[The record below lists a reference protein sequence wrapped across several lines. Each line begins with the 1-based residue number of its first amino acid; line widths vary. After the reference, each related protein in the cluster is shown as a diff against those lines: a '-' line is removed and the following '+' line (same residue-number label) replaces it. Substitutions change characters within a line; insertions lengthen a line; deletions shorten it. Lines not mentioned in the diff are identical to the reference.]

1 MAVTRRTLAYGL
13 TANVVVLGV
22 VSLFT
27 DISSEMIL
35 PILPFFLTQV
45 LLANALILG
54 LVEGLSE
61 SVVSFMKI
69 FSGRLSDAAG
79 KRKRFVATGYGLSTA
94 MKVLFPFA
102 GSWPEFLGMRVLE
115 RTGKG
120 IRDAPRDALLTESTP
135 AETRGKA
142 FGFHRSMDT
151 SGAIA
156 GPIVTLVLLT
166 TVGAAMTVEG
176 SYRMILFLAAIPAV
190 ISVLIVMFVK
200 EPAREPSPAKPLRIT
215 FRGIPRPL
223 LVFIGIASL
232 FSLADFSYAF
242 LLLRAVQQSATQQ
255 AIVQAILLYVL
266 FNIVYAA
273 NAFPAGILSD
283 RVGRKP
289 VVLVG
294 YVLFVAMAVLLAV
307 SVELIVLIVMF
318 VKEPTRE
325 PSPPKPLRVTFRGVP
340 RPLLVFIGIASLF
353 SLADFSYAFL
363 LLRAVPQSGTQ
374 QAIVQA
380 ILLYVLFN
388 IVYAA
393 NAFPA
398 GILSDRVGRKP
409 VVLVGYVLFVA
420 MAVLLAVSTELI
432 VLIVGFVLYGLAYGM
447 AEGTQRALVA
457 DFAPPEIKATVLGA
471 YHTSVGVVKLASGL
485 VAGFLWVA
493 VSPSATFAF
502 GAVLA
507 SASAVALSLWHPTV
521 TS

>member
-1 MAVTRRTLAYGL
+1 MAVTRRNLAYGL

-45 LLANALILG
+45 LLANVLILG

-69 FSGRLSDAAG
+69 FSGRLSDVAG

-102 GSWPEFLGMRVLE
+102 QSWPEFLGMRVLE

-156 GPIVTLVLLT
+156 GPIVTLLLLT
-166 TVGAAMTVEG
+166 TVGAT
-176 SYRMILFLAAIPAV
+176 YRMVLLLAAIPAV
-190 ISVLIVMFVK
+190 ISVLIVMLVK
-200 EPAREPSPAKPLRIT
+200 EPA
-215 FRGIPRPL
+215 
-223 LVFIGIASL
+223 
-232 FSLADFSYAF
+232 
-242 LLLRAVQQSATQQ
+242 
-255 AIVQAILLYVL
+255 
-266 FNIVYAA
+266 
-273 NAFPAGILSD
+273 
-283 RVGRKP
+283 
-289 VVLVG
+289 
-294 YVLFVAMAVLLAV
+294 
-307 SVELIVLIVMF
+307 
-318 VKEPTRE
+318 RE
-325 PSPPKPLRVTFRGVP
+325 PSPPKPLRVTFRGIP

-409 VVLVGYVLFVA
+409 VVLVGYVLFVG
-420 MAVLLAVSTELI
+420 MAVLLAVSTALI

-521 TS
+521 TF

>member
-102 GSWPEFLGMRVLE
+102 QSWPEFLGMRVLE

-156 GPIVTLVLLT
+156 GPIVTLALLA
-166 TVGAAMTVEG
+166 TVAAGLTREGA
-176 SYRMILFLAAIPAV
+176 YRLILLLAAIPALV
-190 ISVLIVMFVK
+190 SVLVILFV
-200 EPAREPSPAKPLRIT
+200 REPSRTPTRSQPLRVT

-242 LLLRAVQQSATQQ
+242 LLLRAV
-255 AIVQAILLYVL
+255 
-266 FNIVYAA
+266 
-273 NAFPAGILSD
+273 
-283 RVGRKP
+283 
-289 VVLVG
+289 
-294 YVLFVAMAVLLAV
+294 
-307 SVELIVLIVMF
+307 
-318 VKEPTRE
+318 
-325 PSPPKPLRVTFRGVP
+325 
-340 RPLLVFIGIASLF
+340 
-353 SLADFSYAFL
+353 
-363 LLRAVPQSGTQ
+363 
-374 QAIVQA
+374 
-380 ILLYVLFN
+380 
-388 IVYAA
+388 
-393 NAFPA
+393 
-398 GILSDRVGRKP
+398 
-409 VVLVGYVLFVA
+409 
-420 MAVLLAVSTELI
+420 
-432 VLIVGFVLYGLAYGM
+432 
-447 AEGTQRALVA
+447 
-457 DFAPPEIKATVLGA
+457 
-471 YHTSVGVVKLASGL
+471 
-485 VAGFLWVA
+485 
-493 VSPSATFAF
+493 
-502 GAVLA
+502 
-507 SASAVALSLWHPTV
+507 
-521 TS
+521 